1 MQSTERFQARH
12 RAARNASRSVA
23 ICAALLSWISPV
35 WSQNAPTEFTVIP
48 LSAGIH
54 LIRAEVAATPSER
67 ARGLMQ
73 RQQMGANQGMVFLF
87 DQPAAQCMW
96 MKNTLIPLSVA
107 FIADDGR
114 ILNIEDMAPETED
127 NHCAKKPA
135 RFALELNRGW
145 FSRHGISAGM
155 KISGLPK
162 PAP

>member
-1 MQSTERFQARH
+1 MIIRRTVFKVSL
-12 RAARNASRSVA
+12 SLS
-23 ICAALLSWISPV
+23 ICAALLCGVGPAY
-35 WSQNAPTEFTVIP
+35 SQNAPTEFTVVP

-67 ARGLMQ
+67 ALGLMH
-73 RQQMGANQGMVFLF
+73 RSQMGANQGMVFLF

-114 ILNIEDMAPETED
+114 ILNIEDMAPRTEN
-127 NHCAKKPA
+127 NHCATKPA
-135 RFALELNRGW
+135 RFALEMNRGW
-145 FSRHGISAGM
+145 FSKHGISAGM